1 MGSTR
6 TAEIVARFTRVGLVL
21 SSGRGATVVRTMA
34 ALICGN
40 GCAASGL
47 CISCKIESLTKL
59 CLELDWERRKL
70 DNSKLADTFD
80 ELAELLEFR
89 GENPFRVRAYR
100 NGARA
105 IRDLDESVATI
116 LADTERSL
124 ADIPGIGA
132 TLEEKARTLIA
143 TGSLPQLELLRE
155 QVPES
160 VLAMTR
166 IPGLGA
172 KKAAILHKELSIESL
187 DDLKKACEAGDVRK
201 LKGFGAKTEE
211 TILAGLQIAQSAN
224 ERIYWSSADEIVSR
238 ITAHMKKCPAV
249 TRMEWAGSYRRGRET
264 VGDLDLLAVASNR
277 DEAMDHFEA
286 FPERTQTI
294 ARGEQKKISIRV
306 GKAFQVDMRLVDA
319 SEFGAALQYFTGS
332 KDHNVHVRRIAG
344 THGLKINEYGVFR
357 EADNVRIAGETEEE
371 LYAAIGLPWIA
382 PELREDRNEFAL
394 AAKNSLP
401 DLITEELMLGDLHMH
416 TSASDGIATIREMAD
431 AAVARGLKY
440 IAITDHS
447 QRVSMA
453 HGLNA
458 DRLRQQ
464 WQMIDEIRSEYENRL
479 LILKGIE
486 CDILEAGGM
495 DLPDDCL
502 AEADWVLASVHY
514 GQRQPREQITER
526 ILGAIANPHVDCIA
540 HPTGRLINRREPYEV
555 DMEAVMKA
563 AVANGTLL
571 ELNANPARLDLNDIH
586 LAAAKKLG
594 IKFVINT
601 DAHSTDGLVVMR
613 YGIMQAR
620 RGGLTAADVVNTLPA
635 EQFLALL

>member
-1 MGSTR
+1 
-6 TAEIVARFTRVGLVL
+6 
-21 SSGRGATVVRTMA
+21 
-34 ALICGN
+34 
-40 GCAASGL
+40 
-47 CISCKIESLTKL
+47 
-59 CLELDWERRKL
+59 L
-70 DNSKLADTFD
+70 DNSKLADVFD

-116 LADTERSL
+116 LADPTRSL
-124 ADIPGIGA
+124 ADLPGIGS
-132 TLEEKARTLIA
+132 TLEEKSRVLIE
-143 TGSLPQLELLRE
+143 TGSLPQLEQLRE

-187 DDLKKACEAGDVRK
+187 EDLKKACEAGVVRK

-224 ERIYWSSADEIVSR
+224 ERIYWSTADEIVER
-238 ITAHMKKCPAV
+238 ITRHMRNCASV
-249 TRMEWAGSYRRGRET
+249 ERMEWAGSYRRGRET
-264 VGDLDLLAVASNR
+264 VGDLDLLVVATDR
-277 DEAMDHFEA
+277 DAAMDHFEA

-294 ARGEQKKISIRV
+294 ARGEQKKISMRV
-306 GKAFQVDMRLVDA
+306 GRAFQVDMRLVDE

-332 KDHNVHVRRIAG
+332 KDHNVHVRRLASAK
-344 THGLKINEYGVFR
+344 GLKINEYGVFR
-357 EADNVRIAGETEEE
+357 ESDNQRLGGATEEE

-382 PELREDRNEFAL
+382 PELREDRNEFTL
-394 AAKNSLP
+394 AAKSMLP
-401 DLITEELMLGDLHMH
+401 ELITEPAILGDLHMH
-416 TSASDGIATIREMAD
+416 TTASDGTATIREMAN
-431 AAVARGLKY
+431 AAIARGLKY

-447 QRVSMA
+447 KRVSVA
-453 HGLNA
+453 NGLDA
-458 DRLRQQ
+458 ERVRQQ
-464 WQMIDEIRSEYENRL
+464 WKIIDELRDEYADQL

-502 AEADWVLASVHY
+502 AEADWVLASVHF
-514 GQRQPREQITER
+514 GQRQSREQITDR
-526 ILGAIANPHVDCIA
+526 ILGAIDNPHVDCIA
-540 HPTGRLINRREPYEV
+540 HPTGRLINRRDPYEV

-563 AVANGTLL
+563 ALANGTLL
-571 ELNANPARLDLNDIH
+571 ELNANPARLDLNDVH

-601 DAHSTDGLVVMR
+601 DAHSTDGLVVMK

-620 RGGLTAADVVNTLPA
+620 RGGLVAADVVNTLTA
-635 EQFLALL
+635 ERFLALI